1 MKWLT
6 MLLSVDWREMATL
19 GERIVGNLDTAKER
33 KEAIAFCIDK
43 FVDGKVTCAE
53 WSQIGS
59 KFGILKG
66 PNQ

>member
-6 MLLSVDWREMATL
+6 MLLSVNWRELAIL
-19 GERIVGNLDTAKER
+19 GERIVSNLDTAKER
-33 KEAIAFCIDK
+33 KEAIAFCVEK
-43 FVDGKVTCAE
+43 MADGKVTCGE